1 LKNDEFHYNFYGKTV
16 KLKASSFIIVLL
28 DYDSF
33 SLGRKLRRS
42 FTDDNGTAVKNCS

>member
-1 LKNDEFHYNFYGKTV
+1 MTNFITTV
-16 KLKASSFIIVLL
+16 IVNHKLKASSFIIVLL

-42 FTDDNGTAVKNCS
+42 FANGNGTTVENCS